1 MAKLTALK
9 IALGRR
15 LLRGSFHLIR
25 PKRFYEPVEL
35 AGRHYSEKRE
45 AKLRWSAIADAVRRY
60 EAKSIL
66 DIGCAEA
73 GFLRQAAAE
82 FGTFGIG
89 IEAADRRVLTGE
101 IARLHDGVER
111 VATVKAKLA
120 PDDIRTLPVFDLV
133 LCLSVAHHVMRSG
146 GVDAARV
153 FVSAIASRVGK
164 ALLFEMGTS
173 AETSLGWTKALPPMP
188 EGQEAFVSDF
198 LRSCGFTD
206 IRVVASTPGLRGDA
220 PRLLFVAEPVREE
233 ARCSA

>member
-1 MAKLTALK
+1 MAKLSGLRF
-9 IALGRR
+9 ALGRR
-15 LLRGSFHLIR
+15 LLRGAFHLIR

-82 FGTFGIG
+82 FGTFGLG
-89 IEAADRRVLTGE
+89 VEASDRRVLAGE
-101 IARLHDGVER
+101 IARLHDGAER
-111 VATVKAKLA
+111 VAVLKAKLT
-120 PDDIRTLPVFDLV
+120 PDDIRSLPVFDLV

-146 GVDAARV
+146 GVDAARA
-153 FVSAIASRVGK
+153 FVSAVASRVGK

-173 AETSLGWTKALPPMP
+173 AETSLGWTKVLPPMP
-188 EGQEAFVSDF
+188 EGQEAFVADF
-198 LRSCGFTD
+198 LRSCGFTNV
-206 IRVVASTPGLRGDA
+206 RVVASTPGLRGDA
-220 PRLLFVAEPVREE
+220 PRLLFVAEPLPEK
-233 ARCSA
+233 AHCSG